1 MPIKTTRDVSV
12 RSLSADQEDTVGE
25 RAGAAQRAVAKVR
38 RFAWLALAVAREIV
52 AWAWETSWETLSR
65 TRAGKRT
72 MTVLMGIVV
81 SALCVYAGVLA
92 MLYFTQRSL
101 MYFPETIHTTP
112 AAAGLPQ
119 AEEVTLTTS
128 DGEHI
133 IAWHVP
139 PRDGK
144 PVILYLHGNGGALRY
159 RVERFTRL
167 ITDGIGIVAVEYRGY
182 GGSSGSPSE
191 RGLIADAEAG
201 YAFAAARYSTQQ
213 IVLWGESLGSGVAV
227 ALAAEKPVG
236 RVILEA
242 PFTSAAAVGAKHY
255 WYVPVK
261 LLMTDQ
267 FRSDATHRQSHGA
280 VVDPARRERPGRAL
294 CHGRATVRSRQ
305 QAEAHRA
312 FPRRRPRRPRQERR
326 AGRGRAIPRR
336 GFGLSPVI
344 PGPSEARSPKS
355 ITTICEYGFRTCRF
369 AAIRNDDAYCGT
381 VISSSTWPLGS
392 RK

>member
-1 MPIKTTRDVSV
+1 MPIETTRDVSV
-12 RSLSADQEDTVGE
+12 RSLSADQENTVGE

-38 RFAWLALAVAREIV
+38 RFAWLALAVLREIV
-52 AWAWETSWETLSR
+52 AWAWESSSETMFR
-65 TRAGKRT
+65 TRAGKRA

-119 AEEVTLTTS
+119 AEEVKLTTS

-182 GGSSGSPSE
+182 GGSSGQPE
-191 RGLIADAEAG
+191 RARPHRRCRSRLRLRCGALSS
-201 YAFAAARYSTQQ
+201 AANR
-213 IVLWGESLGSGVAV
+213 
-227 ALAAEKPVG
+227 ALG
-236 RVILEA
+236 RV
-242 PFTSAAAVGAKHY
+242 
-255 WYVPVK
+255 
-261 LLMTDQ
+261 
-267 FRSDATHRQSHGA
+267 
-280 VVDPARRERPGRAL
+280 ARL
-294 CHGRATVRSRQ
+294 W
-305 QAEAHRA
+305 
-312 FPRRRPRRPRQERR
+312 RRRR
-326 AGRGRAIPRR
+326 AGGGKTGRPRDPGSAVHVCRRGRRQALLVRA
-336 GFGLSPVI
+336 GQT
-344 PGPSEARSPKS
+344 A
-355 ITTICEYGFRTCRF
+355 
-369 AAIRNDDAYCGT
+369 
-381 VISSSTWPLGS
+381 
-392 RK
+392 